1 MRILFLDDN
10 PARHALMD
18 KRHPDDEV
26 VHAYT
31 IDDYRDALVKYDH
44 FDVVSLDHDL
54 NDFTELGYFSYI
66 GDSEATGVD
75 ACGYLMKFL
84 NKVGEIIIH
93 SSNGTGARNMM
104 DFLDSKGV
112 SNHWAQSWRIFN
124 DNQED

>member
-1 MRILFLDDN
+1 
-10 PARHALMD
+10 MD
-18 KRHPDDEV
+18 KRHPDDEI

-31 IDDYRDALVKYDH
+31 IDDYRDALVKFDH

-54 NDFTELGYFSYI
+54 NDFTELGHFSYI

-84 NKVGEIIIH
+84 DKVGEIIVH

-104 DFLDSKGV
+104 EFLNSYGV
-112 SNHWAQSWRIFN
+112 SGRWAQSWRIFN
-124 DNQED
+124 DNPEDGNV